1 MKKRLLIGAA
11 ACTVLLAFAGCQS
24 TSQHQEPQNDNSNP
38 SGQGTITDV
47 IVQSEGSSEVSADT
61 TDVAPSVEDGDAPTI
76 QEAQTIIAALNRIDL
91 IGAGALT
98 FDSDSEYTDADG
110 NIYHKVTDSEFGST
124 ADLREYM
131 NTYLTQEMIEERYLG
146 ILDGEQPMCIDVEDE
161 LYIKYASRGGGF
173 AFSDIE
179 PVIEK
184 SSEDGYS
191 ILTEYD
197 NYGALE
203 TMDIGVRKEDGVYKI
218 YNIVFGN

>member
-24 TSQHQEPQNDNSNP
+24 TSQHQEPQDDSSNP

-47 IVQSEGSSEVSADT
+47 TVQSEGSSEVSADT

-146 ILDGEQPMCIDVEDE
+146 ILDGEQPMCIDVEGE